1 MSGSS
6 SMLRILIFSL
16 ALAAAAP
23 AWAAGEPIVTD
34 ARVGVHDGMTQF
46 VLDVSAPI
54 QVQRVFTLPTPYR
67 VVIDLPG
74 SIGQPDLRN
83 ERVNTG
89 IVSAYR
95 SGRFSARTFRLVLE
109 VNGPARV
116 LRHYPLPGERGL
128 GHRYVF
134 QLKPVNA
141 ATFARERQAP
151 PVLAAA
157 VPGPPIPRAKPER
170 RANKTLIVIDPGHG
184 GIDPG
189 ATRGKKILEKDITLA
204 VAKRIKKEL
213 EKSSRYSVLLTRD
226 GDIFMSLH
234 DRFMVAQGRL
244 ADLFISIHADSIRK
258 RGIRGAAVYRLS
270 DKASDEEAEALAQK
284 ENQADVLAGVESFDS
299 YDDNT
304 RGNLLNLSQNKAQD
318 RAIYFSSM
326 LVEAFRREK
335 VKLLRQPRRHAG
347 FVVLKAPEVAS
358 VLVELGYLS
367 NKRDARLLRSVKHR
381 AKLARAV
388 RRAVDR
394 YFANEISMN

>member
-1 MSGSS
+1 MSGNP

-16 ALAAAAP
+16 ALAVAAP
-23 AWAAGEPIVTD
+23 AWAAGKPIVTD
-34 ARVGVHDGMTQF
+34 VRVGVQDGTTQF

-54 QVQRVFTLPTPYR
+54 QVQRVFTLPAPYR
-67 VVIDLPG
+67 VVIDLP
-74 SIGQPDLRN
+74 SSKEQPDLRN
-83 ERVNTG
+83 EQVNTG

-95 SGRFSARTFRLVLE
+95 SGRFNVRTFRLVLE

-116 LRHYPLPGERGL
+116 LRHYPLPGN
-128 GHRYVF
+128 RYVF
-134 QLKPVNA
+134 QLKPVSA
-141 ATFARERQAP
+141 ATFAREQQAP
-151 PVLAAA
+151 PVLTAA
-157 VPGPPIPRAKPER
+157 VSGPPIPRAKPER
-170 RANKTLIVIDPGHG
+170 SANKTLIVIDPGHG

-270 DKASDEEAEALAQK
+270 DQASDEEAEALAQK

-299 YDDNT
+299 YGDST
-304 RGNLLNLSQNKAQD
+304 RDLLVKLQQGKAQE
-318 RAIYFSSM
+318 RAIHFSGM
-326 LVEAFRREK
+326 LVAALRGEQ
-335 VKLLRQPRRHAG
+335 VKMLRKPRRHAG

-367 NKRDARLLRSVKHR
+367 NKRDSGLLRSPKHQAR
-381 AKLARAV
+381 LARAV

-394 YFANEISMN
+394 YFTDEISMK

>member
-1 MSGSS
+1 
-6 SMLRILIFSL
+6 MLRILIFSL
-16 ALAAAAP
+16 ALAVAAP
-23 AWAAGEPIVTD
+23 AWAAGKPIVTD
-34 ARVGVHDGMTQF
+34 VRVGVHDGTTQF

-54 QVQRVFTLPTPYR
+54 QVQRVFTLPAPYR
-67 VVIDLPG
+67 VVIDLP
-74 SIGQPDLRN
+74 SSKEQPDLRN
-83 ERVNTG
+83 EQVNTG

-95 SGRFSARTFRLVLE
+95 SGRFNVRTFRLVLE

-116 LRHYPLPGERGL
+116 LRHYPLPGN
-128 GHRYVF
+128 RYVF
-134 QLKPVNA
+134 QLKPVSA
-141 ATFARERQAP
+141 ATFAREQQAP
-151 PVLAAA
+151 PVLTAA
-157 VPGPPIPRAKPER
+157 VSGPPIPKPKPER

-234 DRFMVAQGRL
+234 ERFMVAQERL

-299 YDDNT
+299 YGDST
-304 RGNLLNLSQNKAQD
+304 RDLLVKLQQGKAQE
-318 RAIYFSSM
+318 RAIHFSGM
-326 LVEAFRREK
+326 LVAALRGEQ
-335 VKLLRQPRRHAG
+335 VKMLRKPRRHAG

-367 NKRDARLLRSVKHR
+367 NKRDARLLRSAKHQAR
-381 AKLARAV
+381 LARAV

-394 YFANEISMN
+394 YFTDEISMK

>member
-1 MSGSS
+1 
-6 SMLRILIFSL
+6 MLRILIFSL
-16 ALAAAAP
+16 ALAVAAP
-23 AWAAGEPIVTD
+23 AWAAGKPIVTD
-34 ARVGVHDGMTQF
+34 VRVGVQDGTTQF

-54 QVQRVFTLPTPYR
+54 QVQRVFTLPAPYR
-67 VVIDLPG
+67 VVIDLP
-74 SIGQPDLRN
+74 SSKEQPDLRN
-83 ERVNTG
+83 EQVNTG

-95 SGRFSARTFRLVLE
+95 SGRFNVRTFRLVLE

-116 LRHYPLPGERGL
+116 LRHYPLPGN
-128 GHRYVF
+128 RYVF
-134 QLKPVNA
+134 QLKPVST

-151 PVLAAA
+151 PVLTAA
-157 VPGPPIPRAKPER
+157 VSGPPIPRAKPER

-234 DRFMVAQGRL
+234 DRTMVAQGRL

-270 DKASDEEAEALAQK
+270 DQASDEEAEALAQK

-299 YDDNT
+299 YGDST
-304 RGNLLNLSQNKAQD
+304 RDLLVKLQQGKAQE
-318 RAIYFSSM
+318 RAIHFSGM
-326 LVEAFRREK
+326 LVAALRGEQ
-335 VKLLRQPRRHAG
+335 VKMLRKPRRHAG

-367 NKRDARLLRSVKHR
+367 NKRDSGLLRSPKHQAR
-381 AKLARAV
+381 LARAV

-394 YFANEISMN
+394 YFTDEISMK

>member
-1 MSGSS
+1 MK
-6 SMLRILIFSL
+6 R
-16 ALAAAAP
+16 AAIAST
-23 AWAAGEPIVTD
+23 VTP
-34 ARVGVHDGMTQF
+34 M
-46 VLDVSAPI
+46 
-54 QVQRVFTLPTPYR
+54 
-67 VVIDLPG
+67 
-74 SIGQPDLRN
+74 
-83 ERVNTG
+83 
-89 IVSAYR
+89 
-95 SGRFSARTFRLVLE
+95 
-109 VNGPARV
+109 
-116 LRHYPLPGERGL
+116 
-128 GHRYVF
+128 
-134 QLKPVNA
+134 
-141 ATFARERQAP
+141 
-151 PVLAAA
+151 
-157 VPGPPIPRAKPER
+157 PRAKPER
-170 RANKTLIVIDPGHG
+170 SANKTLIVIDPGHG

-213 EKSSRYSVLLTRD
+213 EKSSRYSVLLTRG

-234 DRFMVAQGRL
+234 DRTMVAQGRL

-299 YDDNT
+299 YGEST
-304 RGNLLNLSQNKAQD
+304 RDNLLNLSQNMAQD
-318 RAIYFSSM
+318 RAIYFSKM

-367 NKRDARLLRSVKHR
+367 NRRDARLLRSAKHQT
-381 AKLARAV
+381 KLARAV

-394 YFANEISMN
+394 YFTDEISMN

>member
-1 MSGSS
+1 
-6 SMLRILIFSL
+6 MLRILIFSL
-16 ALAAAAP
+16 ALAVAAP
-23 AWAAGEPIVTD
+23 AWAAGNPIVTD

-54 QVQRVFTLPTPYR
+54 QVQRVFTLPAPYR
-67 VVIDLPG
+67 VVIDLPS
-74 SIGQPDLRN
+74 SIGQPDLRDD
-83 ERVNTG
+83 RVNTG
-89 IVSAYR
+89 IISAYR

-109 VNGPARV
+109 VNGPVRV
-116 LRHYPLPGERGL
+116 LPHDPLPSD
-128 GHRYVF
+128 HHVF
-134 QLKPVNA
+134 QLEPVNK
-141 ATFARERQAP
+141 ATFAREPQAP

-157 VPGPPIPRAKPER
+157 LPGPPIPRAKPER
-170 RANKTLIVIDPGHG
+170 SANKTLIVIDPGHG

-189 ATRGKKILEKDITLA
+189 ATRGNKILEKDITLA

-226 GDIFMSLH
+226 GDTFMSLH
-234 DRFMVAQGRL
+234 ERFMVAQGRL

-299 YDDNT
+299 YDDTT

-318 RAIYFSSM
+318 RAIHFSVM
-326 LVEAFRREK
+326 LIEALRGEK
-335 VKLLRQPRRHAG
+335 VKLLRQPRRYAG

-367 NKRDARLLRSVKHR
+367 NQRDAKLLRSARHQAR
-381 AKLARAV
+381 LARAV

-394 YFANEISMN
+394 YVADEISMNN

>member
-1 MSGSS
+1 MFRLLSFLLG
-6 SMLRILIFSL
+6 L
-16 ALAAAAP
+16 AVAAP
-23 AWAAGEPIVTD
+23 AWAAGKPIVTD
-34 ARVGVHDGMTQF
+34 VRVGVQDGLTHF

-54 QVQRVFTLPTPYR
+54 QVQRVFALPAPYR
-67 VVIDLPG
+67 VVIDLP
-74 SIGQPDLRN
+74 SSKEQPDLRN

-89 IVSAYR
+89 IISAYR
-95 SGRFSARTFRLVLE
+95 SGRFSTRTFRLVLE
-109 VNGPARV
+109 VTGPARV

-134 QLKPVNA
+134 QLEPVNA

-170 RANKTLIVIDPGHG
+170 SAHKTLIVIDPGHG

-213 EKSSRYSVLLTRD
+213 EKSDRYSVLLTRD
-226 GDIFMSLH
+226 SDIFMSLH
-234 DRFMVAQGRL
+234 DRTMVAQGRL

-284 ENQADVLAGVESFDS
+284 ENQADVLAGVERFDS
-299 YDDNT
+299 YGDST
-304 RGNLLNLSQNKAQD
+304 RDILVKLQQGKAQE
-318 RAIYFSSM
+318 RAIHFSGM
-326 LVEAFRREK
+326 LVEALRGER
-335 VKLLRQPRRHAG
+335 VKMLRKPRRYAG

-367 NKRDARLLRSVKHR
+367 NKRDARLLRSAKHQAR
-381 AKLARAV
+381 LARAV

-394 YFANEISMN
+394 YFTNEISMN

>member
-1 MSGSS
+1 MSGSP

-16 ALAAAAP
+16 ALAVAAP
-23 AWAAGEPIVTD
+23 AWAAGKPIVTD
-34 ARVGVHDGMTQF
+34 VRVGVHDGTTQF

-54 QVQRVFTLPTPYR
+54 QVQRVFTLPAPYR
-67 VVIDLPG
+67 VVIDLP
-74 SIGQPDLRN
+74 SSKEQPDLRN
-83 ERVNTG
+83 EQVNTG

-95 SGRFSARTFRLVLE
+95 SGRFNVRTFRLVLE

-116 LRHYPLPGERGL
+116 LRHYPLPGN
-128 GHRYVF
+128 RYVF
-134 QLKPVNA
+134 QLKPVSA
-141 ATFARERQAP
+141 ATFAREQQAP
-151 PVLAAA
+151 PVLTAA
-157 VPGPPIPRAKPER
+157 VSGPPIPRAKPER
-170 RANKTLIVIDPGHG
+170 SANKTLIVIDPGHG

-234 DRFMVAQGRL
+234 DRTMVAQGRL

-270 DKASDEEAEALAQK
+270 DKASDEEADALAQK

-299 YDDNT
+299 YGDST
-304 RGNLLNLSQNKAQD
+304 RDLLVKLQQGKAQE
-318 RAIYFSSM
+318 RAIHFSGM
-326 LVEAFRREK
+326 LVAALRGEQ
-335 VKLLRQPRRHAG
+335 VKMLRKPRRHAG
-347 FVVLKAPEVAS
+347 FVVLKAPEVPS

-367 NKRDARLLRSVKHR
+367 NQQDARLLRSAKHQ

-394 YFANEISMN
+394 YFTDEISMN

>member
-1 MSGSS
+1 MSGSP

-16 ALAAAAP
+16 ALAVAAP
-23 AWAAGEPIVTD
+23 AWAAGKPIVTD
-34 ARVGVHDGMTQF
+34 VRVGVHDGTTQF

-54 QVQRVFTLPTPYR
+54 QVQRVFSLPAPYR
-67 VVIDLPG
+67 VVIDLP
-74 SIGQPDLRN
+74 SSKEQPDLRN
-83 ERVNTG
+83 EQVNTG

-95 SGRFSARTFRLVLE
+95 SGRFNVRTFRLVLE

-116 LRHYPLPGERGL
+116 LRHYPLPGN
-128 GHRYVF
+128 RYVF
-134 QLKPVNA
+134 QLKPVSA
-141 ATFARERQAP
+141 ATFAREQQAP
-151 PVLAAA
+151 PVLTAA
-157 VPGPPIPRAKPER
+157 VSGPPIPRAKPER
-170 RANKTLIVIDPGHG
+170 SANKTLIVIDPGHG

-234 DRFMVAQGRL
+234 DRTMVAQGRL

-299 YDDNT
+299 YGDST
-304 RGNLLNLSQNKAQD
+304 RDLLVKLQQGKAQE
-318 RAIYFSSM
+318 RAIHFSGM
-326 LVEAFRREK
+326 LVAALRGEQ
-335 VKLLRQPRRHAG
+335 VKMLRKPRRHAG

-367 NKRDARLLRSVKHR
+367 NKRDSGLLRSPKHQAR
-381 AKLARAV
+381 LARAV

-394 YFANEISMN
+394 YFTDEISMK